1 MLKNMPAG
9 LAAGLRQGCA
19 AAMFA
24 PKAAGSANAP
34 TLREWRRAALF
45 EKLAW
50 RDMVKSRGKMRGG
63 AR

>member
-19 AAMFA
+19 GAAAVPA
-24 PKAAGSANAP
+24 PATNANAP
-34 TLREWRRAALF
+34 TLRRLRSAAVF

-50 RDMVKSRGKMRGG
+50 RDMMSSE
-63 AR
+63 